1 MSSLSALAVPAMQ
14 LSITL
19 YYLYMIYGTLGV
31 IWFGGKI
38 SEADIIVWNAEDP
51 SPDLDTEWVFLNF
64 NDFGSAINS
73 LFGMMALND
82 W

>member
-1 MSSLSALAVPAMQ
+1 MGSLSALAIPAAQ
-14 LSITL
+14 LTVTL
-19 YYLYMIYGTLGV
+19 YYLYMIYGTLGC

-38 SEADIIVWNAEDP
+38 NEVSINEWAIENPDIDP
-51 SPDLDTEWVFLNF
+51 NWVFLNF

>member
-38 SEADIIVWNAEDP
+38 SEEDIIAWNAEDP
-51 SPDLDTEWVFLNF
+51 SLDLDTEWVFLNF

>member
-1 MSSLSALAVPAMQ
+1 
-14 LSITL
+14 
-19 YYLYMIYGTLGV
+19 MIYGTLGV

-38 SEADIIVWNAEDP
+38 NTISISEWNAEDDGI
-51 SPDLDTEWVFLNF
+51 DLDWVFLNY